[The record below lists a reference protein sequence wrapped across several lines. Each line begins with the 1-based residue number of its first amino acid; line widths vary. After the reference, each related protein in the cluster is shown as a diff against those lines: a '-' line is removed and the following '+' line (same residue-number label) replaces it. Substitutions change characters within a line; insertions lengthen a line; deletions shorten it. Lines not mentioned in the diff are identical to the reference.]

1 MGVGV
6 GVEVG
11 VGVGAGVGVGD
22 GVAVGAAAGV
32 AVGAGVGLGVGEG
45 LGVRVGVGTLTGDVG
60 VGRGRPVGRSAT
72 GLGAGDDAAIVMRS
86 SGTRITDGEPPS
98 QAMETANADP
108 TATAAKIRGPV
119 RASARA
125 RVEIAQRFMR
135 RPLPDSQVEASVS
148 MNQCPPMRK
157 HCCWIPAFAEMTVL
171 QRPPYVGTLAPAL
184 RRRAPIARRRAPA
197 QRC

>member
-45 LGVRVGVGTLTGDVG
+45 LGVGVGTLTGDVG

-125 RVEIAQRFMR
+125 RVELAQRFIR

-148 MNQCPPMRK
+148 MNQCPPLCR

-171 QRPPYVGTLAPAL
+171 QRSPYVGTLAPAL
-184 RRRAPIARRRAPA
+184 RRCVPIARRRAPA